1 MRIEEEQR
9 CFDSHKI
16 HVAKTNRVHVIDL
29 YRHAYREQRP
39 LTRQTHTPLHFLV
52 ADMIHILVNPSVI
65 CVLVFSYAPSYVYE
79 T

>member
-39 LTRQTHTPLHFLV
+39 LTRPTHTRLHFLI
-52 ADMIHILVNPSVI
+52 ADTRLDDQLFVESVSVLSSLMLLV
-65 CVLVFSYAPSYVYE
+65 
-79 T
+79 